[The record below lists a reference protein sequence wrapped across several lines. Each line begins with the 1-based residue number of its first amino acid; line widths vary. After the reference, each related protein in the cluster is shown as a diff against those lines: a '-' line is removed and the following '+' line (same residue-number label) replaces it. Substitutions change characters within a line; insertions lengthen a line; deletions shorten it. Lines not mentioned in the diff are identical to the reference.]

1 VAEKL
6 IIICLLV
13 AGASILPFIAR
24 RFNVPSA
31 VLEILFGMFLFHT
44 ALHERP
50 EWFEFLKDLGFIYL
64 MFIAGMELDLR
75 ALLKNAKVC
84 WYVAIPVLS
93 LILTPAFF
101 YLSGHS
107 FYVGISL
114 SMISAGITFPV
125 LKEIGL
131 VRQDLGRHIVGVTL
145 AGELLSI
152 IALTV
157 LDIAHSYGVSFS
169 LLVQVLKL
177 GALLALATLTLR
189 LIYVIAWWN
198 PDHVRKVME
207 SEDPVEEGIRLAITI
222 VFVGALIAYGAGME
236 PIMGS
241 FMAGVMFT
249 FVFRNKSR
257 FEEKINA
264 LGFGFF
270 IPFFFMGV
278 GADFNIGS
286 LFSVRDIFLAILLA
300 GVIFASNLPALFH
313 DRRRRSCRHKARI
326 DRRRS
331 KQYPYPLGPP
341 GQPCLS
347 FSFQGPCPQDSA
359 GKDRRPALSHQLSV
373 IPKTATGHI
382 RHKSHIEKNKKV
394 NGKKCHQMD
403 KGFH

>member
-300 GVIFASNLPALFH
+300 GVIFASNLPALFLRH
-313 DRRRRSCRHKARI
+313 FLGLSLKEGFLMTLLLSTPLSMIVVAGAVGTKLELIDAGVNNTLILSALLASLVYPFLFRVLARRILPEKTA
-326 DRRRS
+326 
-331 KQYPYPLGPP
+331 
-341 GQPCLS
+341 GQP
-347 FSFQGPCPQDSA
+347 
-359 GKDRRPALSHQLSV
+359 
-373 IPKTATGHI
+373 
-382 RHKSHIEKNKKV
+382 
-394 NGKKCHQMD
+394 
-403 KGFH
+403 

>member
-6 IIICLLV
+6 VIICLLV
-13 AGASILPFIAR
+13 AGSSLLPFIAR

-31 VLEILFGMFLFHT
+31 VLEILFGMLLFHT
-44 ALHERP
+44 VLHARP

-75 ALLKNAKVC
+75 ALLKNTKVC

-93 LILTPAFF
+93 LILTPASF

-107 FYVGISL
+107 FYVGVSL

-125 LKEIGL
+125 LKEVGL
-131 VRQDLGRHIVGVTL
+131 LKHDFGRHIVGVTL
-145 AGELLSI
+145 AGEMLSI
-152 IALTV
+152 IALTA
-157 LDIAHSYGVSFS
+157 LDVTHRYGFSFL
-169 LLVQVLKL
+169 LLVEVIKL
-177 GALLALATLTLR
+177 GALFALATLTLKF
-189 LIYVIAWWN
+189 IYVIAWWN
-198 PDHVRKVME
+198 PGHVRKVME

-270 IPFFFMGV
+270 VPFFFMGV
-278 GADFNIGS
+278 GADFDIGL
-286 LFSVRDIFLAILLA
+286 LFSVRDISLALLMA
-300 GVIFASNLPALFH
+300 AIIFASNLPALFVKH
-313 DRRRRSCRHKARI
+313 FLGLSLKEGFLMTLLLSAPLSMIVVAGTIGTKLGLIDGGMKNTLVLSALLASLIYPFLFRVFARRILPEEEQA
-326 DRRRS
+326 
-331 KQYPYPLGPP
+331 P
-341 GQPCLS
+341 G
-347 FSFQGPCPQDSA
+347 A
-359 GKDRRPALSHQLSV
+359 
-373 IPKTATGHI
+373 
-382 RHKSHIEKNKKV
+382 
-394 NGKKCHQMD
+394 
-403 KGFH
+403 

>member
-1 VAEKL
+1 MAEKL

-13 AGASILPFIAR
+13 TGASLLPFIAR
-24 RFNVPSA
+24 RFSVPSA
-31 VLEILFGMFLFHT
+31 VLEILFGMLLFHS

-50 EWFEFLKDLGFIYL
+50 EWFEFLKDIGFIYL

-75 ALLKNAKVC
+75 ALLKNTKVC

-93 LILTPAFF
+93 LIFTPTFF
-101 YLSGHS
+101 YISGHS

-125 LKEIGL
+125 LKEAGL

-152 IALTV
+152 IALTG

-189 LIYVIAWWN
+189 LIYVVAWWN

-278 GADFNIGS
+278 GADFNMAS
-286 LFSVRDIFLAILLA
+286 LFSAHDIFLAILLA
-300 GVIFASNLPALFH
+300 GLIFASNLPAIFLKHFLGLSLKEGFLMTLLLSAPLSMIVVAGAVGRKLGLIDAGVNNTLVLSALFASLFYPFLF
-313 DRRRRSCRHKARI
+313 RVFARGYSPGKI
-326 DRRRS
+326 D
-331 KQYPYPLGPP
+331 G
-341 GQPCLS
+341 
-347 FSFQGPCPQDSA
+347 SA
-359 GKDRRPALSHQLSV
+359 G
-373 IPKTATGHI
+373 
-382 RHKSHIEKNKKV
+382 
-394 NGKKCHQMD
+394 
-403 KGFH
+403 